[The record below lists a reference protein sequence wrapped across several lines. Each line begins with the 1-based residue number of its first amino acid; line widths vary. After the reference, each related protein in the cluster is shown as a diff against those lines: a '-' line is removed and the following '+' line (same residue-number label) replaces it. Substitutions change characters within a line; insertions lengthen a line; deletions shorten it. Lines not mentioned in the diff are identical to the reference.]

1 MPHLSETL
9 QLAAGII
16 GFGAYIPL
24 TIGII
29 NNTAR
34 QSFAAF
40 FLWGLLDSIAMI
52 SSVLQHGNFWLA
64 ASNVAGT
71 FSIAG
76 LLLYKR
82 QFEWSRTE
90 TITSALVIIC
100 LIVWYSAGN
109 TGAIVASSVAVVIA
123 GIPQMAHTQRRPQ
136 DTPKTVYM
144 IWLLANTLSL
154 FAGRAWTI
162 EERFYAV
169 CGLVLC
175 SSILGIAWMGV
186 RPKR

>member
-1 MPHLSETL
+1 MPHISETL
-9 QLAAGII
+9 QLAAGIV

-40 FLWGLLDSIAMI
+40 FLWGLLDTIAMV

-64 ASNVAGT
+64 ASNVAGA

-82 QFEWSRTE
+82 QFEWSRIE
-90 TITSALVIIC
+90 TLTSVLVIIC
-100 LIVWYSAGN
+100 LAVWYRAGH
-109 TGAIVASSVAVVIA
+109 TSAIVASSLAVVIA
-123 GIPQMAHTQRRPQ
+123 GIPQMVHTQRRPQ
-136 DTPKTVYM
+136 DTPMTIYL
-144 IWLLANTLSL
+144 IWLIANMLSL

-162 EERFYAV
+162 DQRFYAV

-175 SSILGIAWMGV
+175 SSILAIAWMGA
-186 RPKR
+186 RPEK